1 MTITGSAGAT
11 TVTGL
16 ARALEAELRNAASLG
31 AVTTRV
37 LLRTGV
43 NLRKPTPQ
51 QDGDAAAVEKVRSA
65 LADMGYHV

>member
-1 MTITGSAGAT
+1 MTITGTARAT

-16 ARALEAELRNAASLG
+16 ARALESQLQNAASLG

-43 NLRKPTPQ
+43 NLRTPTPH
-51 QDGDAAAVEKVRSA
+51 QDGDTAVVEKVRAA
-65 LADMGYHV
+65 LADMGYGV

>member
-1 MTITGSAGAT
+1 MTITGTARAT

-16 ARALEAELRNAASLG
+16 GKALEGRLQNAASLG

-51 QDGDAAAVEKVRSA
+51 QDGDATAVEKVRSA
-65 LADMGYHV
+65 LADMGYDL